1 VLILFA
7 ACSPAEGTFG
17 VVHRARCKATG
28 AIYALKKLKLE
39 QCPDGFPQ
47 TSVREMNVLLSLN
60 HPKIVNVAEVSW
72 FC

>member
-1 VLILFA
+1 
-7 ACSPAEGTFG
+7 

-60 HPKIVNVAEVSW
+60 HPKIVNVAEVR
-72 FC
+72 FFVMIYRHMLTTV